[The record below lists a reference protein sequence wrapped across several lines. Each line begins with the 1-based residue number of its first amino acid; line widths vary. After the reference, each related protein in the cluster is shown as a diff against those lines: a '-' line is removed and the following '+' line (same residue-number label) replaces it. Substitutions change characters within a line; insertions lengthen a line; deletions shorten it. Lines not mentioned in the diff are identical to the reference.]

1 MARAHPRR
9 GVRRTGLGLVTAAVL
24 AVTGCAASVQGAGG
38 GAQDQAA
45 DELRVAITSYP
56 SSWDQDFV
64 AFDLPALTLFK
75 NIYPYLVD
83 YGVTAVDGGQTLDT
97 ANIFPTW
104 AESFTSDDGQ
114 TWTLRLREGAA
125 FPNGNPLTASDV
137 KWSKDRALAANANVA
152 GVYRL
157 IGLTSPDQIRV
168 VDDRTVVFEQDWPS
182 ALTEQVQA
190 ISLFVHDAET
200 MQQHATPD
208 DPWAQ
213 EWAAQNPTDG
223 GYYVVAEA
231 TPGQE
236 IVLRANP
243 AYPADNAAEIET
255 IRFTVVPDTASA
267 ALLLREGDVDVAM
280 GLSAAEI
287 ADLEGAPGV
296 EVLSTPSNEQVSLPM
311 NTTAAPFDDVL
322 VRRAVASALPYE
334 QIIATVYGGEARRPH
349 SLVPIDM
356 PGYTEAGF
364 PYEQDIAEATR
375 LMAESGA
382 GAVTVDLAYPAE
394 DRASE
399 QIAILV
405 KDALA
410 PIGITATPLPLDPA
424 TIGER
429 RAAGDLDMQVATGQ
443 QWVNDVEYLVNTTF
457 ASNGYLNYANYSS
470 PEVDAAV
477 EGART
482 ITDESAREAIWA
494 QVQAALARDVPA
506 IPLAQPN
513 FALPVRDDV
522 GGFVQPVD
530 GLIRFNTFTRG

>member
-1 MARAHPRR
+1 
-9 GVRRTGLGLVTAAVL
+9 
-24 AVTGCAASVQGAGG
+24 VQGSGG
-38 GAQDQAA
+38 GDTPDQAA

-64 AFDLPALTLFK
+64 AFDVPALTLFK
-75 NIYPYLVD
+75 NVYPYLVD
-83 YGVTAVDGGQTLDT
+83 YGVSSVDGGQVLDT
-97 ANIFPTW
+97 GNIFPTW
-104 AESFTSDDGQ
+104 AESFTSDDGK
-114 TWTLRLREGAA
+114 TWTLRLREGAT

-137 KWSKDRALAANANVA
+137 KWSKDRAFAAGANVA

-157 IGLTSPDQIRV
+157 IGLTSPDQVRV
-168 VDDRTVVFEQDWPS
+168 ADERTVVFEQAWPS
-182 ALTEQVQA
+182 ALSEQVQA
-190 ISLFVHDAET
+190 ISLFVYDAET

-213 EWAAQNPTDG
+213 DWAAQNPTDG
-223 GYYVVAEA
+223 GYFVVAES

-243 AYPADNAAEIET
+243 AYPADNEAGIDT

-280 GLSAAEI
+280 GLSASEI
-287 ADLEGAPGV
+287 ADLGGAAGV
-296 EVLSTPSNEQVSLPM
+296 EVLSTPSNEQVYLPM

-322 VRRAVASALPYE
+322 VRRAVASALPYD
-334 QIIATVYGGEARRPH
+334 QIISTVYGGEARRPH
-349 SLVPIDM
+349 SMVPIDM

-364 PYEQDIAEATR
+364 PYEQDVAEATR

-382 GAVTVDLAYPAE
+382 GPVTVELAYPAE

-410 PIGITATPLPLDPA
+410 PIGITVTPLPLDPA
-424 TIGER
+424 AIGER

-443 QWVNDVEYLVNTTF
+443 QWVNDVEYLVSTTF
-457 ASNGYLNYANYSS
+457 AADGYLNYANYAN
-470 PEVDAAV
+470 PEIDAAV
-477 EGART
+477 ESVRT
-482 ITDESAREAIWA
+482 VTDEPTREAAWA